1 MKLDKKG
8 GGRAGPIPTP
18 VLQKTKRHSMAM
30 RTIGVGL
37 CALAVSA
44 VSIDALLAKGGGSSG
59 GGGGSPASGGGGGS
73 PASGGGGGGG
83 GGKDV
88 ASLKGVSPLPR
99 DVSAFIPNT
108 AAAKLAAQQLG
119 KALFWDIQ
127 VGSDGTACA
136 SCHFHAGADIRTK
149 GQLDPGVRNTDGTIN
164 LTFDARA
171 SKRETGPNKQFY
183 SNDFPFHQLTNI
195 FDRQSPPKFD
205 TNDVFSSQGT
215 FFGTFSAQGIDPATG
230 KLKAP
235 AVTGSSLDQNE
246 VCNLSAACGIHT
258 SQPLAC
264 RI

>member
-1 MKLDKKG
+1 MKLDKNG
-8 GGRAGPIPTP
+8 GGRGGPIPTP

-59 GGGGSPASGGGGGS
+59 GGGGSPASGGGS
-73 PASGGGGGGG
+73 

-99 DVSAFIPNT
+99 DVSKFIKNPQ
-108 AAAKLAAQQLG
+108 AAQQLG

-149 GQLDPGVRNTDGTIN
+149 GQLDPSVRNTNGAIN
-164 LTFDARA
+164 LTFNARK
-171 SKRETGPNKQFY
+171 SGLDTGPNKQFVTA
-183 SNDFPFHQLTNI
+183 DFPFHQLTNI
-195 FDRQSPPKFD
+195 FDRQSKIGRAH
-205 TNDVFSSQGT
+205 V
-215 FFGTFSAQGIDPATG
+215 
-230 KLKAP
+230 
-235 AVTGSSLDQNE
+235 
-246 VCNLSAACGIHT
+246 
-258 SQPLAC
+258 
-264 RI
+264 